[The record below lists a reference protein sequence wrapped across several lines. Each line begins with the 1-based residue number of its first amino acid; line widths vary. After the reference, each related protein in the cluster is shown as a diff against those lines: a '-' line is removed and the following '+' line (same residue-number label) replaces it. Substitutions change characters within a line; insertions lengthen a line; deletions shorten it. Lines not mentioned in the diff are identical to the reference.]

1 MSNFNSIRFDSF
13 ITTDDEHTVESDF
26 EFPEEDL
33 MVYEILRISLNALWV
48 NQILLKIDELLKNF
62 PTSSHFVQ
70 LLKERNDKIMLQ
82 MFCGLDDSFCDKNRS
97 EEVKM
102 IVWFNHVSEMLG
114 VLEGILTQLKLVP
127 RYQIEVE
134 SQPSSLIGTFEKIL
148 TSLGMSEVDT
158 V

>member
-1 MSNFNSIRFDSF
+1 
-13 ITTDDEHTVESDF
+13 
-26 EFPEEDL
+26 

-134 SQPSSLIGTFEKIL
+134 SQPSSLIGTFENIL
-148 TSLGMSEVDT
+148 KNYRGTGYKTLPETNFVFFCNFFQSNLSRYFIKFQRMAST
-158 V
+158 